1 MRSGEN
7 GPGMSYPPGF
17 LPDLRRIRAWPN
29 PTGGLLTG
37 SLWRSPGLAR
47 LTYGALADLVQRTM
61 GPSPGRILYVGSGL
75 GHIALELAR
84 AGNDVTGVD
93 ADAESVALARKA
105 AEEDPFP
112 DHRGDLSYQIAE
124 FPHGFRSDG
133 GYDRVL
139 FSRVLHHIP
148 DPAGAVRR
156 AAELLS
162 PHGTLVCVEFAHDRL
177 GSSGARWMAGRRMW
191 LSRSGWWA
199 EPLAGS
205 VDREAERVAEDWRK
219 DHEEERL
226 NPLGA
231 MLGPLR
237 RRFHLTDLTW
247 HPYLF
252 WDLAAEMTVPPGQE
266 EPVAHRLRD
275 EEERA
280 IQEGR
285 VDGVLFSTT
294 GTPRAT

>member
-1 MRSGEN
+1 MSG
-7 GPGMSYPPGF
+7 YPPGF

-47 LTYGALADLVQRTM
+47 LTYGALADLVQRTI

-93 ADAESVALARKA
+93 ADAESVALARRA
-105 AEEDPFP
+105 AEEDPLRER
-112 DHRGDLSYQIAE
+112 RGELSYQVAE
-124 FPHGFRSDG
+124 FPDDFGGDG

-148 DPAGAVRR
+148 DPGGAVRR

-162 PHGTLVCVEFAHDRL
+162 PHGTLACVEFAHDRL

-205 VDREAERVAEDWRK
+205 VEREAERVAEDWRK
-219 DHEEERL
+219 DHEEEGL

-231 MLGPLR
+231 MLDPLR
-237 RRFHLTDLTW
+237 QPFLLSGLTW

-266 EPVAHRLRD
+266 EPVAQRLRD

-285 VDGVLFSTT
+285 LDGVLFSAT
-294 GTPRAT
+294 GTPRHPSGEG